1 LPSKIEFKVNK
12 YITLKL
18 EEGKTNIYLQ
28 GELFR
33 QCKYLILNISVD
45 NISSFDEIE
54 SIDEAIEKYENSI
67 RETNE
72 NKINIP
78 AEVEF
83 WGHCSN
89 LQVWAENNYNTRLLH
104 SNLAFPLLKEL
115 SKIGDPS
122 ATKILKEQVI
132 KRLLYGYPG
141 VVYYLINEGYLN
153 NLKKDE
159 LTTLSENIE
168 DLIRK
173 LLYNFLK
180 SKKTNGFLMIKIFKF
195 LKKIVPHFYDSIIQ
209 TISKDKN
216 LLNRIAEVFNSNFQ
230 KSYKDYYVVED
241 LQNFLINIIKT
252 FHDLKVTNTL
262 FFYIE
267 LYAHYPIVKDFKFLY
282 GKFPCSDELA
292 EVLFQCIDRSIKNQ
306 EFQTDY
312 FPLIYPKLY
321 QKLVK
326 NRLEK
331 HYDINNSESVK
342 EVVEFFELLWILLTL
357 IPNRVEMWIE
367 NHIGKYGGDY
377 EEYWD
382 DCYEFV
388 QEHEVMLKIEKKN
401 NYVFFENLWLGDIQE
416 LISDWFGV
424 HATKIKLK
432 QHLNH

>member
-1 LPSKIEFKVNK
+1 MPSKIEFKVNK

-104 SNLAFPLLKEL
+104 SNLAFPLLKVL

-195 LKKIVPHFYDSIIQ
+195 VKKMH
-209 TISKDKN
+209 
-216 LLNRIAEVFNSNFQ
+216 
-230 KSYKDYYVVED
+230 
-241 LQNFLINIIKT
+241 
-252 FHDLKVTNTL
+252 H
-262 FFYIE
+262 
-267 LYAHYPIVKDFKFLY
+267 
-282 GKFPCSDELA
+282 
-292 EVLFQCIDRSIKNQ
+292 
-306 EFQTDY
+306 
-312 FPLIYPKLY
+312 
-321 QKLVK
+321 
-326 NRLEK
+326 
-331 HYDINNSESVK
+331 
-342 EVVEFFELLWILLTL
+342 
-357 IPNRVEMWIE
+357 
-367 NHIGKYGGDY
+367 
-377 EEYWD
+377 
-382 DCYEFV
+382 
-388 QEHEVMLKIEKKN
+388 
-401 NYVFFENLWLGDIQE
+401 
-416 LISDWFGV
+416 
-424 HATKIKLK
+424 
-432 QHLNH
+432 